1 MNIDPQSLRRFDVI
15 VIGGG
20 AAGMMAAISAKK
32 QNPTCDVAILDRT
45 FELGRKLLTAG
56 AGRGNLTNVNLERG
70 PSGYYHGD
78 QSSVEAVF
86 SQFGYADIMHFFDE
100 LGVPTY
106 LEVKTGKGK
115 IFPKIDHAKTI
126 RDMLV
131 EYLRFL
137 HIDIYCDTAVTAIT
151 KGEHFTLAT
160 SRGEYIASNVVLSA
174 GGKTYPALGSDGS
187 GYTIAASLGHT
198 IIEPVVSAVPV
209 VSKNVLSHFL
219 QGEKMEMRATSYIG
233 GSEVSSAR
241 GDVMFTQ
248 YGFSGPAIFDISRD
262 FSIRINRDHD
272 FGCTVRLCFFPDETE
287 ESLLAML
294 EKRWHAFPEY
304 SVAASLWGLVTQKV
318 AGGICAALKF
328 PKEKM
333 SKELSPDDKQSVC
346 SMLYSFESAVEATR
360 GWNEGEF
367 TAGGVSLREIDPVTM
382 QSIPTPGL
390 FFAGEILDVDG
401 AVGGFNLSW
410 GWATGWIAGKHAAL
424 SVIR

>member
-1 MNIDPQSLRRFDVI
+1 MNTYDVI
-15 VIGGG
+15 IIGGG
-20 AAGMMAAISAKK
+20 AAGMMAAISAKR
-32 QNPTCDVAILDRT
+32 QNPESRVAILDRT

-56 AGRGNLTNVNLERG
+56 AGRGNLTNVNLEHG
-70 PSGYYHGD
+70 PAGYYHGD
-78 QSSVEAVF
+78 QSAITTVF
-86 SQFGYADIMHFFDE
+86 SEFGYTEIMHFFDE

-131 EYLRFL
+131 EYLKFL
-137 HIDIYCDTAVTAIT
+137 HIDIHCDTAVTGIT
-151 KGEHFTLAT
+151 KDEHFTLTT
-160 SRGEYIASNVVLSA
+160 SKGEYRAATIVLSA

-187 GYTIAASLGHT
+187 GYTLAASMGHT
-198 IIEPVVSAVPV
+198 IVEPVVSAVPV

-219 QGEKMEMRATSYIG
+219 QGEKMEMRATSYID

-262 FSIRINRDHD
+262 FSIRINREHSS
-272 FGCTVRLCFFPDETE
+272 GCTVRLCFFPDETG
-287 ESLLAML
+287 ESLLALL
-294 EKRWHAFPEY
+294 EKRWHAYPKY

-318 AGGICAALKF
+318 AGGVCAALKF
-328 PKEKM
+328 PKEKTAI
-333 SKELSPDDKQSVC
+333 ELSPEDKQAIC
-346 SMLYSFESAVEATR
+346 AMLYSFESQVEATR

-367 TAGGVSLREIDPVTM
+367 TAGGVSLSDVDPNTM
-382 QSIPTPGL
+382 QSRLTPGL

-410 GWATGWIAGKHAAL
+410 GWATGWIAGKHAAAA
-424 SVIR
+424 

>member
-1 MNIDPQSLRRFDVI
+1 MNTYDVI
-15 VIGGG
+15 IIGGG

-32 QNPTCDVAILDRT
+32 QNPESRVAILDRT

-56 AGRGNLTNVNLERG
+56 AGRGNLTNVNLENG

-78 QSSVEAVF
+78 QSAITTVF
-86 SQFGYADIMHFFDE
+86 SKFGYSEIMHFFDE

-131 EYLRFL
+131 EYLKFL
-137 HIDIYCDTAVTAIT
+137 RIDIYCDTAVTAIT
-151 KGEHFTLAT
+151 KGEHFILIT
-160 SRGEYIASNVVLSA
+160 SKGEYTASRIVVSA

-187 GYTIAASLGHT
+187 GYTIAASFGHT
-198 IIEPVVSAVPV
+198 IVEPVVSAVPV

-219 QGEKMEMRATSYIG
+219 QGEKMEMRATSYIDG
-233 GSEVSSAR
+233 TELSSAQ

-262 FSIRINRDHD
+262 FSIRINREHKA
-272 FGCTVRLCFFPDETE
+272 GCSVRLCFFPDETG
-287 ESLLAML
+287 ESLMAIL
-294 EKRWHAFPEY
+294 EKRWHAYPQY

-318 AGGICAALKF
+318 AGGVCAALKF
-328 PKEKM
+328 PKEKIAN
-333 SKELSPDDKQSVC
+333 ELSPEDKQAIC
-346 SMLYSFESAVEATR
+346 AMLYSFESPVEATR

-367 TAGGVSLREIDPVTM
+367 TAGGVSLSDVDPNTM
-382 QSIPTPGL
+382 QSRLTPGL

-410 GWATGWIAGKHAAL
+410 GWATGWIAGKHAA
-424 SVIR
+424 SS